1 MKFPLNIL
9 LIIIAGLFGACSGSQ
24 ADSSQKTEIDSKGN
38 SFKWIEGKYIVMN
51 DQAGFYYEEWIKV
64 DENNYKGTGYA
75 LTRDCIDTVFSM
87 KMRLIHEKDK
97 TTLFYDVKNQNE
109 NKETEFTL
117 TKGEN
122 NIYVFENPF
131 RDFPSIMQY
140 KILGDTAI
148 EVTERGF
155 AKNKEKVIEYRAT
168 RMN

>member
-1 MKFPLNIL
+1 MRFILNIF
-9 LIIIAGLFGACSGSQ
+9 IITAFLASSCGGSGSSSAENGA
-24 ADSSQKTEIDSKGN
+24 ADSTAN

-51 DQAGFYYEEWIKV
+51 DQAGFYYEEWTKI
-64 DENNYKGTGYA
+64 DNNNYNGTGYA

-87 KMRLIHEKDK
+87 KMRLMHEKDK
-97 TTLFYDVKNQNE
+97 TTLFYDVKDQNK

-140 KILGDTAI
+140 KVFGDSVI

-155 AKNKEKVIEYRAT
+155 AKNKEKVIEYRAVK
-168 RMN
+168 MD

>member
-9 LIIIAGLFGACSGSQ
+9 LIVITALFSSCGGGAPDAVKG
-24 ADSSQKTEIDSKGN
+24 ADMDSTSSA
-38 SFKWIEGKYIVMN
+38 FKWIEGKYIVIN
-51 DQAGFYYEEWIKV
+51 EGAGFYYEEWFKI
-64 DENNYKGTGYA
+64 DNNNYTGTGYA
-75 LTRDCIDTVFSM
+75 LTLDCVDTVFSM
-87 KMRLIHEKDK
+87 KMRLMHEKDK

-122 NIYVFENPF
+122 NVYVFENPF

-140 KILGDTAI
+140 KILGDSVI

-168 RMN
+168 KMN

>member
-1 MKFPLNIL
+1 MSSCGGGEPNAIKNIDK
-9 LIIIAGLFGACSGSQ
+9 
-24 ADSSQKTEIDSKGN
+24 DSTAN

-51 DQAGFYYEEWIKV
+51 DEAGFYYEEWIKV
-64 DENNYKGTGYA
+64 DKNNYTGIGYA

-87 KMRLIHEKDK
+87 KMRLIHEKEK

-122 NIYVFENPF
+122 NVYVFENPF

-140 KILGDTAI
+140 KILGDSVI

-168 RMN
+168 KMN

>member
-9 LIIIAGLFGACSGSQ
+9 LITITTLFSFCGGSQ
-24 ADSSQKTEIDSKGN
+24 LDSSQKTVVDSTSN
-38 SFKWIEGKYIVMN
+38 SFNWIEGKFIVIN
-51 DQAGFYYEEWIKV
+51 EGAGFYYEEWIKV
-64 DENNYKGTGYA
+64 DNNNYNGTGYA
-75 LTRDCIDTVFSM
+75 LTRDCVDTVFSM

-122 NIYVFENPF
+122 NVYVFENPF

-140 KILGDTAI
+140 KILGDSVI

-155 AKNKEKVIEYRAT
+155 SKNKEKVIEYRAT
-168 RMN
+168 KMN

>member
-9 LIIIAGLFGACSGSQ
+9 LIIFTALFSFCGGGSPE
-24 ADSSQKTEIDSKGN
+24 AAKNSDTDSTAN
-38 SFKWIEGKYIVMN
+38 SFKWIEGKYIVIN
-51 DQAGFYYEEWIKV
+51 EGAGFYYEEWLKI
-64 DENNYKGTGYA
+64 DNNNYTGTGYA
-75 LTRDCIDTVFSM
+75 LTRDCVDTVFSM
-87 KMRLIHEKDK
+87 KMRLMHEKDK

-122 NIYVFENPF
+122 NVYVFENPF

-140 KILGDTAI
+140 KILGDSVI

-168 RMN
+168 KMN

>member
-1 MKFPLNIL
+1 VKFPLNIL
-9 LIIIAGLFGACSGSQ
+9 LIIFTALFSFCGGGSPE
-24 ADSSQKTEIDSKGN
+24 AAKNSDTDSTAN
-38 SFKWIEGKYIVMN
+38 SFKWIEGKYIVIN
-51 DQAGFYYEEWIKV
+51 EGAGFYYEEWIKI
-64 DENNYKGTGYA
+64 DNNNYTGTGYA

-87 KMRLIHEKDK
+87 KMRLMREKDK

-122 NIYVFENPF
+122 NVYVFENPF

-140 KILGDTAI
+140 KILGDSVI

-168 RMN
+168 KMN